1 MTYHS
6 GDDDISLWNDQD
18 GMYYDAIQWGD
29 YSMQLPVRSLVGLI
43 PLYATLTLEPSLVN
57 RFPGFKK
64 RMDWFLENR
73 PEVSGRNMANMKGL
87 LFRTVLLLVIT
98 EHSYLARGRGER
110 YLLALASKERLVSIL
125 EKMLDESEFFSEHGI
140 RSYVQ
145 FICIVDMF

>member
-6 GDDDISLWNDQD
+6 GDDNISLWNDQD

-29 YSMQLPVRSLVGLI
+29 FSMQLPVRSLVGLI

-64 RMDWFLENR
+64 RMNWFLENR

-87 LFRTVLLLVIT
+87 PFCTVSLLVIT
-98 EHSYLARGRGER
+98 EHSCLARGRGER

-140 RSYVQ
+140 RSYAQ
-145 FICIVDMF
+145 LICSVDIF